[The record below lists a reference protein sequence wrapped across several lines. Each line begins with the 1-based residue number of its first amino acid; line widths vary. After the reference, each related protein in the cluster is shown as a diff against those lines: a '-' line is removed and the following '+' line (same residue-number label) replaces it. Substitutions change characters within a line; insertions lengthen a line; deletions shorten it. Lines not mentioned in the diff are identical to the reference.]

1 MLGVCEC
8 LLYGYKAGLD
18 LNLLLETIG
27 AGAASSFSV
36 IMRQLIYKK
45 IKKYI

>member
-27 AGAASSFSV
+27 AGAAGSFSV
-36 IMRQLIYKK
+36 QIIIFFIFSLI
-45 IKKYI
+45 